1 MSAIELSG
9 RPNGLFHRIPV
20 VGSLARAVDQDT
32 NLVFYILVILV
43 TAMVFAIKVW
53 GIAALVLTY
62 IALVPF
68 IFALFIWITL
78 P

>member
-1 MSAIELSG
+1 MSAIDVSASPRGPL
-9 RPNGLFHRIPV
+9 HRIPV
-20 VGSLARAVDQDT
+20 FGALARAVDQDT
-32 NLVFYILVILV
+32 NLVFYILPILI
-43 TAMVFAIKVW
+43 TAMVFAIKLW

-68 IFALFIWITL
+68 IFVLFIWITL